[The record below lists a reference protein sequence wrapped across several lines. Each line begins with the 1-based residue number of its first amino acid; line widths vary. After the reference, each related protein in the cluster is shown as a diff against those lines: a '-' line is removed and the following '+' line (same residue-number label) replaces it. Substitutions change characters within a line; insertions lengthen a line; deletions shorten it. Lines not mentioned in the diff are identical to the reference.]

1 MGWFRSTLQLKP
13 DEIVEVALP
22 QSDDQ
27 TGVFAKRVF
36 SIRIRAKV
44 IR

>member
-1 MGWFRSTLQLKP
+1 LDPRCTFEQ

-22 QSDDQ
+22 QSDQ
-27 TGVFAKRVF
+27 NTALFAGRVF
-36 SIRIRAKV
+36 SIRIRAKH